1 MGSAIVGSLFVS
13 RLADLMGERVPAA
26 AAELGPEGAAVAET
40 FSNGSGAANSMSP
53 EILAALPGPLHDAIV
68 SSYNDAL
75 VPIYHVV
82 VPLILVATVLLLF
95 VREDTLKE
103 TVD

>member
-1 MGSAIVGSLFVS
+1 
-13 RLADLMGERVPAA
+13 
-26 AAELGPEGAAVAET
+26 
-40 FSNGSGAANSMSP
+40 MSP
-53 EILAALPGPLHDAIV
+53 EILAGLPGPLHDAIV
-68 SSYNDAL
+68 ASYNDAL
-75 VPIYHVV
+75 VPIYHMV

>member
-1 MGSAIVGSLFVS
+1 ML
-13 RLADLMGERVPAA
+13 
-26 AAELGPEGAAVAET
+26 LGPEGARVAET
-40 FSNGSGAANSMSP
+40 FANGAGANSMSP
-53 EILAALPGPLHDAIV
+53 EILAGLPGPLHDAIV
-68 SSYNDAL
+68 GAYNDAL
-75 VPIYHVV
+75 VPIYHMV